1 MPRKAKFTKEDILDT
16 ALELVRKG
24 GWAGLSV
31 NAVAEKLGC
40 SSMPIYSHFK
50 NMEKL
55 QDAVVIEGWELVKEF
70 EKQTFTGDV
79 WVDQAVGYVLFA
91 KQEKVLFR
99 CLIDSRNLE
108 IYRKTLLS
116 HWGSLTSQLTDYE
129 PFKDLSE
136 EQRQQIRYTR
146 SKLALGLAITVSTE
160 HGGMINS
167 KRLITSYLKMASH
180 AILEGFRDA
189 PPLDEESKLELK
201 DNLRKIRQG

>member
-1 MPRKAKFTKEDILDT
+1 MARKAKYSKEDIVDT

-31 NAVAEKLGC
+31 TAVAKKLGC

-55 QDAVVIEGWELVKEF
+55 QDAVVIQGWELVKKYEGR
-70 EKQTFTGDV
+70 TFTGDV

-91 KQEKVLFR
+91 KEEKLLFR

-108 IYRKTLLS
+108 LYRKMILT
-116 HWGSLTSQLTDYE
+116 HWESLTHQLTDYE
-129 PFKDLSE
+129 PFQDLSD
-136 EQRQQIRYTR
+136 EQRHQIRYTR

-160 HGGMINS
+160 YGGAINS
-167 KRLITSYLKMASH
+167 SRLITRYLQMASH
-180 AILEGFRDA
+180 AILKGFRDA
-189 PPLDEESKLELK
+189 PPLDEVSKRELK
-201 DNLRKIRQG
+201 ENFRKLLED